1 MSSRTAPP
9 LVSPAAALLRV
20 STSPGGLDLPE
31 DLSRSDA
38 DAAGWLA
45 LMWQR
50 EEVRTAIAIAS
61 PALAQ
66 QIDALVT
73 SAQPDAG
80 QARRAASALA
90 CYLLRWQGRA
100 TPFGLFAAV
109 GVAHAGG
116 HARASLGTS
125 RAVAHADAAWLGDVT
140 ARLHQCRELME
151 RLPVLAS
158 DAITVRGGRLVVPGH
173 PSDIA
178 AGELAPIEVS
188 VRCSLPVRAA
198 VNAAREP
205 APLGE
210 LARQLRADFPAA
222 TRAQVDELLN
232 GLIAHGV
239 LVSSLHAPM
248 TCPDALG
255 HLCARLREARAEEIP
270 AISGLASEL
279 AAIHQAIASATDGR
293 ALLAVAAR
301 MTALSQA
308 AEMPLAVEVAVD
320 CDVQIPEQV
329 TREVRDVAIVLHRVS
344 PYPAGLPAW
353 ADYHQRFLDRYGT
366 GAVVPVLELVADS
379 GLGLPAGY
387 LGAALERPARTMAQ
401 RDTVLLGLVQKAM
414 ADGSGE
420 VVVTDEVITGLAAGG
435 AWREVHLPARAEI
448 AFEVRAASLEALD
461 WGRFTLVVSGAP
473 RPGSS
478 MIGRHAHVLDD
489 AGRAELAGTFA
500 VAPDGAIAAQL
511 SFAPRRR
518 RDENVARTARLLPD
532 VIGVGEHPD
541 DDGRVLALGDL
552 AVSADAGGL
561 VLVHVPTG
569 RLVEPRVAHALE
581 AGMHTPPLARFLSEV
596 STARCA
602 AYCSFDFGAASRLPY
617 LPRIRYR
624 RAILS
629 PARWLLAAGDLP
641 GSGAAM
647 AEWEAAFGTWR
658 QRWRVPRHVAVTDHD
673 RRLPLDLDHAFHR
686 ELLRSRLRRAGQLEL
701 RESAA
706 PGELGWIGRAHQVV
720 LPVALDAAAHQRAAT
735 APPLVR
741 QGMEAI
747 GSEPVR
753 SMVLNVLAFGHPDR
767 FDEILVGHLPSLA
780 AAVGGHAAAWWFR
793 RQAGTGQEGPHVAV
807 SLLLPDPGALGPAA
821 SEAAAWADR
830 LRRERLLSLLTL
842 AVDAPKAEPPGW
854 GPAAWRVLTADSAAA
869 IAQIALTQ
877 RAGTDPAAVAAASM
891 AELAASL
898 APSPAEGASWL
909 ARVLPREHGPVDRA
923 LREEALRLTDP
934 AFPIAEMPGGVD
946 VAAAWER
953 RAVALS
959 CYRQHLAGLGGREA
973 ALRFLLGEHQ
983 ARVLGA
989 NSSAGRVARHLAR
1002 ACALRFLATRPEGP
1016 GAPGPVACGDGPL
1029 ARREHG

>member
-1 MSSRTAPP
+1 MPSRTAPP
-9 LVSPAAALLRV
+9 PVSPAAALLRV
-20 STSPGGLDLPE
+20 STSPGGFDLPE
-31 DLSRSDA
+31 DLGRPDA

-45 LMWQR
+45 LIWQR
-50 EEVRTAIAIAS
+50 EDIRTAIAIAS
-61 PALAQ
+61 PALAGQ
-66 QIDALVT
+66 VSALVT
-73 SAQPDAG
+73 AARPDAG
-80 QARRAASALA
+80 RARRAASALA
-90 CYLLRWQGRA
+90 CYLMRWQGRA
-100 TPFGLFAAV
+100 TPFGLFAGV
-109 GVAHAGG
+109 GVARSNG
-116 HARASLGTS
+116 HARASLGAT
-125 RAVAHADAAWLGDVT
+125 RAVARADAAWLGDVT
-140 ARLHQCRELME
+140 ARLHQCGELME
-151 RLPVLAS
+151 RLPVVAS
-158 DAITVRGGRLVVPGH
+158 DAIIVRGGRLVVPGH
-173 PSDIA
+173 PSGRA
-178 AGELAPIEVS
+178 AGELAPVEVS
-188 VRCSLPVRAA
+188 VRCSRPVRAA
-198 VNAAREP
+198 VEAARKP
-205 APLGE
+205 IPLGK
-210 LARQLRADFPAA
+210 LARQLYAGFPAA
-222 TRAQVDELLN
+222 TRAQVDELLD

-239 LVSSLHAPM
+239 LVSSLYAPM

-255 HLCARLREARAEEIP
+255 HVCARLREARAEEIP

-279 AAIHQAIASATDGR
+279 AAVHQAIESATDGPV
-293 ALLAVAAR
+293 LLAVAAR

-320 CDVQIPEQV
+320 CDVQVPEQV
-329 TREVRDVAIVLHRVS
+329 AREARNAAIVLHRVS

-353 ADYHQRFLDRYGT
+353 TSYHQRCVDRYGT
-366 GAVVPVLELVADS
+366 GALVPVLELVADS

-420 VVVTDEVITGLAAGG
+420 VVLTDEVITGLAGG
-435 AWREVHLPARAEI
+435 TWPEIRLPARAEI

-461 WGRFTLVVSGAP
+461 QGRFTLVVSGAP

-478 MIGRHAHVLDD
+478 MIGRHAHVLDG
-489 AGRAELAGTFA
+489 AGRDELAGTFA

-518 RDENVARTARLLPD
+518 RDENVARTMRLLPD
-532 VIGVGEHPD
+532 VIGIGEHRD

-552 AVSADAGGL
+552 AVSADASGL
-561 VLVHVPTG
+561 VLVHMPTG

-581 AGMHTPPLARFLSEV
+581 AGVHTPPLARFLSEV

-641 GSGAAM
+641 GPGAAM

-701 RESAA
+701 RESAT

-720 LPVALDAAAHQRAAT
+720 LPVALDAAAPQRAAT

-741 QGMEAI
+741 EGMGAI
-747 GSEPVR
+747 GSGPVR
-753 SMVLNVLAFGHPDR
+753 SMVLTVLAFGHPDR
-767 FDEILVGHLPSLA
+767 FDEILAGHLPSLA

-830 LRRERLLSLLTL
+830 LRRERLLSQLALT
-842 AVDAPKAEPPGW
+842 VDDPQARTPGW
-854 GPAAWRVLTADSAAA
+854 GPATCRVLTADSAAA

-891 AELAASL
+891 ADLAASL

-923 LREEALRLTDP
+923 LREQALRLTNP
-934 AFPIAEMPGGVD
+934 AFPIAEMPGGAN
-946 VAAAWER
+946 VAAAWKH
-953 RAVALS
+953 RAEALS
-959 CYRQHLAGLGGREA
+959 SYRQHLAGRGGPEA
-973 ALRFLLGEHQ
+973 MLRFLLSEHQ
-983 ARVLGA
+983 ARVLDSDGP
-989 NSSAGRVARHLAR
+989 AGRVARHLAR
-1002 ACALRFLATRPEGP
+1002 ACALRSLATRPEGP
-1016 GAPGPVACGDGPL
+1016 GAPGAVACGEGPP